1 MQVDHT
7 EILESSP
14 LGVVV
19 VDAEQRI
26 VWCNTRFLED
36 TKFEESKVIGQL
48 LAALPMEAIDK
59 ETHLVQQ
66 FNDAN
71 SASQKFQYW
80 HSETNNPEKGTIH
93 YFALERDL
101 TNRPNRFNIAK
112 LPKRPN
118 WVEFLDYEVS
128 RSRRYDNPL
137 CVLKLH
143 ILINH
148 KPDDLDEDDIRQTIK
163 DTLLDELRWAD
174 MIGNT
179 SRGSFLMVLP
189 ETPNSALEKLKLKIS
204 AAVEG
209 QIAALSKS
217 IDYQIVFGSAYW
229 QKHDDSTRLLRR
241 ARENLVVELEQNLKS
256 SK

>member
-1 MQVDHT
+1 MQLDQVN
-7 EILESSP
+7 ILEKSP

-26 VWCNTRFLED
+26 VWCNERFLVDAKLEA
-36 TKFEESKVIGQL
+36 KKVVGQL

-59 ETHLVQQ
+59 ETHIVQQ
-66 FNDAN
+66 FNESN
-71 SASQKFQYW
+71 TPSQKYQYW
-80 HSETNNPEKGTIH
+80 QSETDTPAGGTIH
-93 YFALERDL
+93 YFTLERDANSKL
-101 TNRPNRFNIAK
+101 NKYNISK

-143 ILINH
+143 IIINH
-148 KPDDLDEDDIRQTIK
+148 KPQELEGDEIRQTIR

-189 ETPNSALEKLKLKIS
+189 ETPNSALEKLKTKIS
-204 AAVEG
+204 SAVQG
-209 QIAALSKS
+209 QIKSLSES
-217 IDYQIVFGSAYW
+217 IDCQIVFGSAYW
-229 QKHDDSTRLLRR
+229 QKHDDSARLLRR
-241 ARENLVVELEQNLKS
+241 ARENLVSELEQNLKS
-256 SK
+256 NK